1 MIHSGARYH
10 NVLKRTFSNLL
21 WRNYRIIIYH
31 TNIAY
36 MLVNKITKSID
47 QASKELYVSWANI

>member
-1 MIHSGARYH
+1 MEK
-10 NVLKRTFSNLL
+10 LQ
-21 WRNYRIIIYH
+21 NYNIYH

-47 QASKELYVSWANI
+47 QASKELNVSWANIHDMVLCKRDTTINE